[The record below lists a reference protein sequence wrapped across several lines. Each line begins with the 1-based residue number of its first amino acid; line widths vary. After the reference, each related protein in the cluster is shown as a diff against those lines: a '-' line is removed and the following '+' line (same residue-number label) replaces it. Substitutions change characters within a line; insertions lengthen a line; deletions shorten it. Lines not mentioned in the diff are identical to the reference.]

1 MNKTDNVKQTGKPFK
16 WIKILLIIMIGCM
29 IGLLTRLMYK
39 LLKRFAKPLWAHGLI
54 MEQAMLLCIVFISFV
69 VIVNFKAFIT
79 ITMPF
84 NAH

>member
-1 MNKTDNVKQTGKPFK
+1 
-16 WIKILLIIMIGCM
+16 MIGCM

-39 LLKRFAKPLWAHGLI
+39 LLKPFAKPLWAHGLI
-54 MEQAMLLCIVFISFV
+54 MEQECIVFISFV